1 MIWLVI
7 KLLIK
12 VSNDSQQNN
21 SETITNENDKE
32 RPQERHISPEER
44 QKKDYWWSEI
54 NIIV

>member
-44 QKKDYWWSEI
+44 QKKDYWWFEI

>member
-21 SETITNENDKE
+21 SETITNENDQE